1 MRTRAFRREVRNK
14 SIKRKKSIVLSRD
27 GSDWYK
33 FDGQYSKGKIFCD
46 CGICKFSRKYGLPT
60 LKELLNLLLMIII
73 MNIRKLLNLWKRL

>member
-14 SIKRKKSIVLSRD
+14 SIKRKKAIVLSRD

-46 CGICKFSRKYGLPT
+46 CDICKFSRKYGLPT
-60 LKELLNLLLMIII
+60 LKDEKESEIAKSALNDYY
-73 MNIRKLLNLWKRL
+73 NEYQKGA

>member
-14 SIKRKKSIVLSRD
+14 SIKRKKAIVLSRD
-27 GSDWYK
+27 CSDWYK

-60 LKELLNLLLMIII
+60 LKDEKESEIAKSALNDYY
-73 MNIRKLLNLWKRL
+73 NEYQKWA

>member
-14 SIKRKKSIVLSRD
+14 SIKRKKAIVLSRD

-33 FDGQYSKGKIFCD
+33 FDEQYSKGKIFCD

-60 LKELLNLLLMIII
+60 LKDEKESEIAKSALNDYY
-73 MNIRKLLNLWKRL
+73 NEYQKGA